1 MSSEISDNL
10 KRDLLKINIK
20 NALKIINFKN
30 SILTLDRGYVSL
42 ELMAWLIE
50 HRIFFVQK
58 SRSNFYK
65 EEINKI
71 TASDSPLK
79 IKLNSSRLQSFKN
92 PELKEKYSH
101 ELYLELRLVTIEL
114 ENGQKERLLTNIP
127 PDMMSTEDIFH
138 IYGERWIIK
147 TNYKTLKKRF
157 KIENFTSN
165 SKENI
170 KQDVYSTILNY
181 NIYMKYY
188 NICNKLVENKLIKEG
203 KITGEDDGYVYR
215 VDFTNLIR
223 NLKDNLYKLI
233 INPMKKKINFFSS
246 GIIKESC
253 LEYNKIKKYR
263 KYPRIR

>member
-147 TNYKTLKKRF
+147 TNYKTLKK
-157 KIENFTSN
+157 KIQN
-165 SKENI
+165 
-170 KQDVYSTILNY
+170 
-181 NIYMKYY
+181 
-188 NICNKLVENKLIKEG
+188 
-203 KITGEDDGYVYR
+203 
-215 VDFTNLIR
+215 
-223 NLKDNLYKLI
+223 
-233 INPMKKKINFFSS
+233 
-246 GIIKESC
+246 
-253 LEYNKIKKYR
+253 
-263 KYPRIR
+263 